1 EAGRR
6 IGIAFRLPV
15 PAPRRR
21 PSASPPRSSAPPG
34 RHSSLGSMENSNLR
48 GLVGEEIF
56 MQTGKAAGIGLA
68 AGSVWGG
75 VVSMLHDGPQVGS
88 NVKHTELIRIG
99 KVCGHYAASFA
110 VIGATYI
117 GVEQA
122 LEKYRMKKDVFNG
135 IAAGFATGAVMGFR
149 AGSPRTAF
157 LSGSAIALTS
167 VLLDVTGMRTT
178 EEEKGH
184 H

>member
-1 EAGRR
+1 
-6 IGIAFRLPV
+6 
-15 PAPRRR
+15 
-21 PSASPPRSSAPPG
+21 
-34 RHSSLGSMENSNLR
+34 MENFNFKGS
-48 GLVGEEIF
+48 VGEEIV

-75 VVSMLHDGPQVGS
+75 LVSMLYDGPQVGS
-88 NVKHTELIRIG
+88 NVKYPELIRTG

-149 AGSPRTAF
+149 VRSYRTGF

-178 EEEKGH
+178 DEEKGH